1 MAKSK
6 FFRVAVT
13 GFTASDGRKIEESW
27 IRDIV
32 ATFNAETYMPRI
44 SCEHIK
50 GFSPEPPFN
59 AYGSVTAV
67 KSQMD
72 EITIDGTVERRLA
85 LYAQIEPNDQLL
97 AINRKDQKKFTSI
110 EIAEDFGGTGK
121 AGLIGLA
128 VTDNPAS
135 LGTEALSFSALKP
148 MFDARKQNP
157 ANYFTAAIE
166 ADIVLEP
173 EGTSGGV
180 AEAIRAGF
188 AGLAT
193 MFARA
198 EPEKPQAASYS
209 APTRPT
215 AGQPGPAND
224 NGLDIAAFSAALG
237 EQVAA
242 AVKPALDAA
251 NAANAA
257 VAELATRLEGAEQ
270 PGFSR
275 QPASGGGNASYL
287 TDC

>member
-6 FFRVAVT
+6 FFRVAVV

-27 IRDIV
+27 VKDIV
-32 ATFNAETYMPRI
+32 STFNAETYPVRI

-59 AYGSVTAV
+59 CYGSVTAV
-67 KSQMD
+67 KSQID
-72 EITIDGTVERRLA
+72 DIVVDGTTERRLS

-97 AINRKDQKKFTSI
+97 AINKRDQKKYTSI
-110 EIAEDFGGTGK
+110 EVTEDFGGTGK
-121 AGLIGLA
+121 AGMVGLA

-157 ANYFTAAIE
+157 NNLFTAAIE
-166 ADIVLEP
+166 TEIVMEA
-173 EGTSGGV
+173 GTDGAGV
-180 AEAIRAGF
+180 ADAIKAGF
-188 AGLAT
+188 AGLAA
-193 MFARA
+193 MFSRT
-198 EPEKPQAASYS
+198 EPEKPKEESK
-209 APTRPT
+209 PK
-215 AGQPGPAND
+215 PAND
-224 NGLDIAAFSAALG
+224 NGLDITAFSTALG

-251 NAANAA
+251 QAAQMA
-257 VAELATRLEGAEQ
+257 VAALSAKLENTPQ
-270 PGFSR
+270 QDFSR
-275 QPASGGGNASYL
+275 QIATGGGGNLSHL